1 MTDVPPATVA
11 PLIVPE
17 ITTLPAEIDIGNAER
32 AGRELRAAFRPGVT
46 VVIADLTHTSFA
58 DSSAMRALLEADAVA
73 AAGGAELRLV
83 IPPGAVQRALT
94 ITGLD
99 QQLRIYPSL
108 DAALGG
114 PAPPG
119 P

>member
-1 MTDVPPATVA
+1 VTDMPAATVT
-11 PLIVPE
+11 PLVVPE

-32 AGRELRAAFRPGVT
+32 TGRELCAAFRPGVT
-46 VVIADLTHTSFA
+46 VVIADLTQTSFA
-58 DSSAMRALLEADAVA
+58 DSSAMRALLEADATA
-73 AAGGAELRLV
+73 AASRAELRLV
-83 IPPGAVQRALT
+83 VPPGPVLRALT

-108 DAALGG
+108 DAALSGRT
-114 PAPPG
+114 PPG